1 MRRVVRCDTAGMKR
15 FGTVAVAGRPNVGK
29 STLVN
34 RLVGQK
40 LAITAHRPQTTRHSL
55 MGIRTSGDVQSAF
68 VDTPGIHVE
77 ARKRLNQVL
86 NRTAAAALQG
96 VDLALLVVQGG
107 VWNDD
112 DRRAWDT
119 VVAAEVDFALVVNK
133 ADLIKRKAEML
144 PWLQGLPSDERLV
157 EVVIVSARSGNGID
171 RLEALIESRM
181 PEARWGFGADE
192 LTDRSS
198 RFLASEAVREQ
209 LTRLLDAELPYALSV
224 EIESF
229 EESPTLL
236 RIGAVIW
243 VERPSQKGIVIG
255 RRGERLKEIGRRARE
270 SMESLFGTKVFLETH
285 VRVKA
290 GWADDERALRSL
302 GYEMPDGPSGGE
314 R

>member
-1 MRRVVRCDTAGMKR
+1 MKR

-55 MGIRTSGDVQSAF
+55 MGIRTAGDVQCAF

-96 VDLALLVVQGG
+96 VDLALLVVQAG
-107 VWNDD
+107 VWTED

-119 VVAAEVDFALVVNK
+119 VVGAEAAFALVVNK
-133 ADLIKRKAEML
+133 ADLVKRKAQML
-144 PWLQGLPSDERLV
+144 PWLAGLPTHERLV
-157 EVVIVSARSGNGID
+157 EVVIVSARSGNGIE

-181 PEARWGFGADE
+181 PPGDWRFEADE
-192 LTDRSS
+192 LTDRSG
-198 RFLASEAVREQ
+198 RFLAAEAVREQ
-209 LTRLLDAELPYALSV
+209 LTRRLDAELPYALTV

-229 EESPTLL
+229 EEGAELH

-255 RRGERLKEIGRRARE
+255 RGGERLKEIGRRARE
-270 SMESLFGTKVFLETH
+270 SMEALFGTKVFLETH
-285 VRVKA
+285 VRVKE
-290 GWADDERALRSL
+290 GWADDERALASL
-302 GYEMPDGPSGGE
+302 GYEMPTRRAGGRGPASGNGS
-314 R
+314 